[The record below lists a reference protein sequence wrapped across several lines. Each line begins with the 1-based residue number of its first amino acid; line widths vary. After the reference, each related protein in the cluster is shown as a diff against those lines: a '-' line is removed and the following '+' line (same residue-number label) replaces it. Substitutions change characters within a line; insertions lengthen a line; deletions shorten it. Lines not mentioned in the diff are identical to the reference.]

1 MLSSNFTVPITGRLN
16 DKRRAFEG
24 PDMSEIDPQAEAL
37 LETVETMGRPPT
49 YALSPESAREQLAE
63 LFASEGE
70 PVDRVE
76 DFSISGPAESIPVR
90 LYAPTGEDHPLLVF
104 YHGGGWV
111 IGDVGTYD
119 PVCRALS
126 NAADCAVL
134 SVDYRLA
141 PEHPFPAAVE
151 DAYAALEWAAE
162 YAERINCDPRRV
174 AVGGDS
180 AGGNLA
186 AAVSLMSRDRDGP
199 EITHQSLIYPAVA
212 SPAVHEFPSHEENG
226 EGYLLEAASIE
237 WFLERYLPNPVD
249 HRNAYAAPL
258 LARDYSNLPS
268 ATVLTAGFDPLRD
281 EGREYAD
288 RLESAGVSV
297 TRHEYEGMI
306 HGFVNLL
313 DHLDAAGEAIDALG
327 ADLKTALE
335 R

>member
-1 MLSSNFTVPITGRLN
+1 MAEL
-16 DKRRAFEG
+16 
-24 PDMSEIDPQAEAL
+24 DPQAEAL
-37 LETVETMGRPPT
+37 LETVETMGLPPT
-49 YALSPESAREQLAE
+49 YALSPESARERLAE

-76 DFSISGPAESIPVR
+76 DFSIPGPDEPVPVR
-90 LYAPTGEDHPLLVF
+90 LYAPAGDGHPLLMF

-111 IGDVGTYD
+111 IGDIETYD
-119 PVCRALS
+119 AVCRALS

-180 AGGNLA
+180 AEGNLA
-186 AAVSLMSRDRDGP
+186 AAVSLMSRDQKGP
-199 EITHQSLIYPAVA
+199 EIAHQLLVYPAVA
-212 SPAVHEFPSHEENG
+212 SPAVHAFPSYEENSQ
-226 EGYLLEAASIE
+226 GYLLEAASIE
-237 WFLERYLPNPVD
+237 WFLERYLPDPVD

-258 LARDYSNLPS
+258 LARDYSDLPS

-288 RLESAGVSV
+288 RLESAGVEV

-313 DHLDAAGEAIDALG
+313 DHLNAAGEAIETLG
-327 ADLKTALE
+327 EDLQRAF

>member
-1 MLSSNFTVPITGRLN
+1 MAELDS
-16 DKRRAFEG
+16 
-24 PDMSEIDPQAEAL
+24 QAEAL
-37 LETVETMGRPPT
+37 LETVETMGVPPT
-49 YALSPESAREQLAE
+49 YALAPESARERIRE
-63 LFASEGE
+63 LFGGEGE
-70 PVDRVE
+70 SVDRIE
-76 DFSISGPAESIPVR
+76 DFEIPGPAESIPVR
-90 LYAPTGEDHPLLVF
+90 LYAPDGEDLPLLVF

-111 IGDVGTYD
+111 IGDIETYD
-119 PVCRALS
+119 PLCRALT

-162 YAERINCDPRRV
+162 YGDRVNCDPQRV

-186 AAVSLMSRDRDGP
+186 AAVSLMSRDRNGP
-199 EITHQSLIYPAVA
+199 EIAHQSLLYPAVA
-212 SPAVHEFPSHEENG
+212 SPAVHEFPSYEENG
-226 EGYLLEAASIE
+226 KGYMLEAASVE
-237 WFLERYLPNPVD
+237 WFLERYLPDPVD

-258 LARDYSNLPS
+258 LARDHSELPS
-268 ATVLTAGFDPLRD
+268 ASVLTAGFDPLRD

-288 RLESAGVSV
+288 RLEAAGVEV
-297 TRHEYEGMI
+297 THREYEGMI

-327 ADLKTALE
+327 ADLE
-335 R
+335 RAFEE